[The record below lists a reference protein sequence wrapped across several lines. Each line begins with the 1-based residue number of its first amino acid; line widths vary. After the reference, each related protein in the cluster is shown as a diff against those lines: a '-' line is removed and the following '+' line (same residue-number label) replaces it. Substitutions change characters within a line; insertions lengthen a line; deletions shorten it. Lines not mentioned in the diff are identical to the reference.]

1 MDNWLLT
8 NNLNYALIS
17 LKLLCKMV
25 VKQDPPIK
33 PCILLVSFI
42 FGLRRVSLAEYI
54 LILRVYFPLVAD
66 DVLYN
71 GYCKYCLHPVGDED

>member
-1 MDNWLLT
+1 MFGFYSSACSSTGVNLDDRLILVTCCLT

-33 PCILLVSFI
+33 PYILLGVI
-42 FGLRRVSLAEYI
+42 
-54 LILRVYFPLVAD
+54 YFWFTT
-66 DVLYN
+66 
-71 GYCKYCLHPVGDED
+71 GKSS